1 MPVLYIGKSA
11 TNFINCKIGFG
22 HYQSSQFDAKGYCH
36 DLDDEFIYCSER
48 PIIKSG
54 SKYRKF
60 DFAEQSDLQILI
72 AESQNNFAAIR
83 LFNHNAVPHITI
95 ASSRF
100 ARARIFFTR
109 NDDGFYFSD
118 DLRELLPYTTRRL
131 NHEGAYSI
139 IKFGNTPEFITCV
152 QDIFAVPVA
161 SYITIGIDEL
171 LRKASFAISD
181 FQNYFHLT
189 YTYEGGNIQDTE
201 SLLEDIFDYVAEQD
215 FIVPISGGIDSSLM
229 NYMIS
234 KRTEKK
240 YPAYFLSFGDKDP
253 EIKYAKESVKNTNA
267 DLEIYTMNPSDF
279 IDAFNF
285 QSEHTIQPI
294 GETSAISMSQM
305 FRNFKFQNTTIL
317 DGTLADGCY
326 GSKNYLKPLFSSLK
340 ERSSFSLKTNEQI
353 ASFLHL
359 HNLPF
364 SEKFFPRDSQISDP
378 FLQLMNVYVGP
389 FSNTMFIQADKMNNS
404 IIPYWLWYYN
414 LTISESGEK
423 DEWMKYSIFK
433 MINYASNTTI
443 AKTYDLCGATNNMLY
458 PFMFKDILNDQGKYT
473 WEEKT
478 KDGIIK
484 YPLKKIIEK
493 YASKEFIYRKKAGLN
508 SSTEDWIAWQ
518 PNKMFLADVLSKNDS
533 VAASMIGA
541 QNLRAVIKSFRKEHH
556 HPNVSSLVM
565 SLAMIETWCDKNG
578 VKL

>member
-1 MPVLYIGKSA
+1 MSLLYIGKRA
-11 TNFINCKIGFG
+11 TNFIKCKIGFG
-22 HYQSSQFDAKGYCH
+22 DFQSSKFDAKGYCH

-48 PIIKSG
+48 PIIRSG
-54 SKYRKF
+54 IKYRKF
-60 DFAEQSDLQILI
+60 DFAAQNDLQILI
-72 AESQNNFAAIR
+72 SESQNNFAAIR
-83 LFNHNAVPHITI
+83 LFNQNAIPHITI

-109 NDDGFYFSD
+109 NNDGFYFSD

-131 NHEGAYSI
+131 NQEAAYSI

-161 SYITIGIDEL
+161 SYITISIDEL
-171 LRKASFAISD
+171 LRKASFAIGD

-189 YTYEGGNIQDTE
+189 YTYEGGNIQQTE
-201 SLLEDIFDYVAEQD
+201 SLLENIFDYVAELD

-234 KRTEKK
+234 KRTDKK
-240 YPAYFLSFGDKDP
+240 YPAYFLSFGDNDP

-267 DLEIYTMNPSDF
+267 DLEIYTMNPNDF
-279 IDAFNF
+279 IESYDF
-285 QSEHTIQPI
+285 QSKNTIHPI
-294 GETSAISMSQM
+294 GETSAISMAHM
-305 FRNFKFQNTTIL
+305 FRNFKFQNATIL

-326 GSKNYLKPLFSSLK
+326 GSRNYLKPLLSSVK
-340 ERSSFSLKTNEQI
+340 KRSSFSLKANEQI
-353 ASFLHL
+353 TSFLQL
-359 HNLPF
+359 HNLPL
-364 SEKFFPRDSQISDP
+364 SDKFFPRDSQVSDP

-389 FSNTMFIQADKMNNS
+389 FSNTMFAQADKMNIN
-404 IIPYWLWYYN
+404 IVPYWLWYYN
-414 LTISESGEK
+414 LTISKSGEK
-423 DEWMKYSIFK
+423 DDWMKYSIFK

-443 AKTYDLCGATNNMLY
+443 AKTYDLCGPTNNMLY

-484 YPLKKIIEK
+484 YPLKKIIEQ

-508 SSTEDWIAWQ
+508 SSTEDWLAWQ
-518 PNKMFLADVLSKNDS
+518 PNKTFLADLLSKNGS
-533 VAASMIGA
+533 IAASMIGTG
-541 QNLRAVIKSFRKEHH
+541 NLKTMIKAFINEHH
-556 HPNVSSLVM
+556 HPNVSSFII
-565 SLAMIETWCDKNG
+565 SLAMIESWCDKNG